1 MTQLESMTDDT
12 HAQLQTHIE
21 AILALLSQDATV
33 NDELQETPDRFASLL
48 LDRFVPRQRSTLRA
62 LPTQATANGP
72 IVLCDIP
79 YHALCAHH
87 IVPFFGT
94 AHIAYLPGQH
104 IAGFGAFTR
113 LVDELSRGPQ
123 LQEKLVQDIADAI
136 AQDLKP
142 AGVLVRLQARQMCM
156 ELTGHHGVSNTIAY
170 AARGAF
176 AGEQMHQHAQALFAD
191 AAT

>member
-113 LVDELSRGPQ
+113 LVVEFSRGPQ
-123 LQEKLVQDIADAI
+123 LTDKLVQDIADALSHVMNT
-136 AQDLKP
+136 DVVMVSLP
-142 AGVLVRLQARQMCM
+142 ARHMCM
-156 ELTGHHGVSNTIAY
+156 ELAGHY
-170 AARGAF
+170 GAS
-176 AGEQMHQHAQALFAD
+176 
-191 AAT
+191 T